1 MHQIIRKNIYWSLDF
16 IKGGKL
22 RAHYND
28 IAFIMENIGS
38 AKSNRKREQSLN
50 KVLRHAVD
58 STPFYK
64 EFDDFKGLEDF
75 PVIDKNAIRDNYD
88 DFKSSLYSKQQ
99 NHTVLT
105 SGSTGTPFQVLQ
117 DKNKRIR
124 NSADVIYFAHQA
136 GFEIGQKLYYI
147 RQWDKYNS
155 PKSWIAKMK
164 NIYIHPISNLSEPD
178 LDNLFLDMSENK
190 SSAGIMCY
198 ASSLDEIKV
207 YLKEKVTKPIVKNIK
222 SIIAISEA
230 LKEDTKTYLEK
241 YFKVPV
247 LSRYSNAENGILA
260 QQLLESKEFEI
271 NWASYYIEIL
281 EVDSDAPAKPG
292 TTGRIIITD
301 LYNYC
306 MPMIRYDSG
315 DIGQFSVTEKNGTQ
329 YTTLKRVEGRKTDMF
344 FNTSGELRSPY
355 TVYHLMVY
363 PHILQYQFIQES
375 KKQYTI
381 KLNVLPEFQSEKE
394 VLRDLKIVVG
404 DDAKINL
411 EYVGGIPSLS
421 SGKRKSVINIYKQVE
436 HLVEQEY

>member
-1 MHQIIRKNIYWSLDF
+1 MHQYTRKRIFWLLDSL
-16 IKGGKL
+16 KGGKL
-22 RAHYND
+22 RTHYND
-28 IAFIMENIGS
+28 IASIMENLESS
-38 AKSNRKREQSLN
+38 ASNKKRVKSLN
-50 KVLRHAVD
+50 SLLLHAVD

-64 EFDDFKGLEDF
+64 KFADFKELEDF
-75 PVIDKNAIRDNYD
+75 PVINKNNIRDYYE
-88 DFKSSLYSKQQ
+88 DFKSSIYSNLQ

-105 SGSTGTPFQVLQ
+105 SGSTGTPFKILH

-164 NIYIHPISNLSEPD
+164 NIYIHPISNLSKSD
-178 LDNLFLDMSENK
+178 LDNLFRNISEDK

-198 ASSLDEIKV
+198 ASSLDDIKA
-207 YLKEKVTKPIVKNIK
+207 YLEQNKTKPIVKNIK
-222 SIIAISEA
+222 SIIAISES
-230 LKEDTKTYLEK
+230 LKEDTKTSLEK
-241 YFKVPV
+241 YFGVSV
-247 LSRYSNAENGILA
+247 VSRYSNAENGILA
-260 QQLLESKEFEI
+260 QQLLESTEFLI

-281 EVDSDAPAKPG
+281 ELDSDIPVQFG
-292 TTGRIIITD
+292 DSGRIVITD

-315 DIGQFSVTEKNGTQ
+315 DIGQFSITKKNGAQQTM
-329 YTTLKRVEGRKTDMF
+329 LKRVEGRKTDMIL
-344 FNTSGELRSPY
+344 NTSGEIRSPY

-375 KKQYTI
+375 KKKYTI

-411 EYVGGIPSLS
+411 EYVDGIPSLS
-421 SGKRKSVINIYKQVE
+421 SGKRKSVINNYKQVG
-436 HLVEQEY
+436 